1 MEKPISLTALV
12 SQRIGKC
19 VNYVTYSR
27 NYVTV
32 LSLKDSTFVS
42 ELLFVTNKIYGI
54 VTGSIFIK
62 YKISNS

>member
-1 MEKPISLTALV
+1 MEKPITLTALV

-19 VNYVTYSR
+19 VNDVTYFW

-32 LSLKDSTFVS
+32 LSLRDCIFAS

-54 VTGSIFIK
+54 TTGSVFIT